1 VPDQRRTHVKRFLAK
16 TRGDDGEIVD
26 VQGVWLDVQRRETMQ
41 MEEGSG
47 FEYQQTIVELQ
58 HYDDESGEQP
68 NKARVSHILKVVPP
82 DEDDPD
88 NPSLWWEIEVSD
100 EITVRDADVEIKRR
114 FDNSKNNETRR
125 EHVELRRVSH
135 SDTPYDDDPKYDNGG
150 IIQGYEKTPD
160 TKDEGQYLDVEIIR
174 NFSFDE
180 FQPNKRLTPPWEFS
194 QRTDVKL
201 NNDDLIEDSDP
212 IPADQ
217 NYEDDDINPPYRLDP
232 FQNIVN
238 MQYSPPE
245 RPVIGR
251 SLYVGTGGDATSFT
265 EVSNDKG
272 ESWET
277 GFGDRTSTAASGL
290 GLTVAG
296 KGKHVVFGKPKDGA
310 PCFIRA
316 TIFDFGD
323 PDHPDQKIQR
333 GVSDGDGGLK
343 WSTVATVPADGRV
356 VGLSFA
362 GKAFFVA
369 YQDSDEK
376 AFALVSFN
384 GENFAKVRTF
394 SNVPSDNSQFQDRG
408 NNPDA
413 EAQSVA
419 YDPVNKRYC
428 TTGQFL
434 RWYSFNI
441 ADPSDDPFIDTIP
454 DTNFMWAT
462 SSDGVKWSAG
472 YDTSQCV
479 GAINDPPRD
488 KSGIYCD
495 PLYNSVAWGAGLFVA
510 ATAQKVQYT
519 QDAQFGSVRYQFYLK
534 CSVATST
541 DGQRW
546 TNTVLPGA
554 IGQPSAPPLTKY
566 DGISTGVVFV
576 KTAGTDKNGNPK
588 GFFVVTGLETRFFAN
603 PDDNVQRSKVWTSP
617 DGLSW
622 TMVRD
627 RDSAGDSGTIDALLS
642 VVSKN
647 KPAPGKLLLV

>member
-510 ATAQKVQYT
+510 ATAQSPQPSSRPSPVPARAPT
-519 QDAQFGSVRYQFYLK
+519 WSRRSCAAGRTRSPRPEADDEAARGAF
-534 CSVATST
+534 
-541 DGQRW
+541 
-546 TNTVLPGA
+546 PGA
-554 IGQPSAPPLTKY
+554 DHDRDRRAADPRGKRRLFGAADLEIFGVGHHSAAGHRRPRRAIAALPVAQRGPVLFNRVYGVGNPAKMREFNN
-566 DGISTGVVFV
+566 TGPT
-576 KTAGTDKNGNPK
+576 TAGST
-588 GFFVVTGLETRFFAN
+588 A
-603 PDDNVQRSKVWTSP
+603 
-617 DGLSW
+617 
-622 TMVRD
+622 
-627 RDSAGDSGTIDALLS
+627 AA
-642 VVSKN
+642 
-647 KPAPGKLLLV
+647 A